1 MDDNA
6 RRCKRKRD
14 LQLDDAFLYG
24 GGVVAELLRSEFL
37 YGGGVVA
44 EVLRSEITRVRVGPH
59 VKDIPSKAFKGCT
72 NLVTPAPVPTP
83 VAPYHRRAR
92 VVPRARSKLS

>member
-44 EVLRSEITRVRVGPH
+44 EESSE
-59 VKDIPSKAFKGCT
+59 VK
-72 NLVTPAPVPTP
+72 
-83 VAPYHRRAR
+83 
-92 VVPRARSKLS
+92 